1 MARLEL
7 IEPRCRA
14 EAAIPMATE
23 PLHSARSVPKS
34 LRLRSKPYDGLNYF
48 LNSPRQNSPSSASR
62 PARASMDA
70 TATTNP
76 QSLMRRYEQY
86 MVLARET
93 AEAGERIEAESFPQ
107 HSEHFYRAAILQK
120 VGQPQ

>member
-1 MARLEL
+1 
-7 IEPRCRA
+7 
-14 EAAIPMATE
+14 
-23 PLHSARSVPKS
+23 
-34 LRLRSKPYDGLNYF
+34 
-48 LNSPRQNSPSSASR
+48 
-62 PARASMDA
+62 MDA

-93 AEAGERIEAESFPQ
+93 AQAGERIEAESFSQ